1 MLAARATG
9 SVRSSRPA
17 AALAAAASRAAPRA
31 FSAKSPD
38 KPVPTPEEEAA
49 KQAEQMRALD
59 IVLEAQNNTGEPAE
73 LRQTYANVLSGW
85 GGVLPDWPVEPA
97 KQDLSR
103 EGQGIVCRRHLIRVH
118 LCSKLSHRCSLSTV
132 RRFWSMQHALGNQ
145 HSVRLEHSTNV
156 CAWGTWR

>member
-73 LRQTYANVLSGW
+73 LRQTSANVLSGW

-103 EGQGIVCRRHLIRVH
+103 EGQGIVCRRHLIRSASLLALDGTAV
-118 LCSKLSHRCSLSTV
+118 LVDASCSGQPAFGSS
-132 RRFWSMQHALGNQ
+132 
-145 HSVRLEHSTNV
+145 
-156 CAWGTWR
+156 